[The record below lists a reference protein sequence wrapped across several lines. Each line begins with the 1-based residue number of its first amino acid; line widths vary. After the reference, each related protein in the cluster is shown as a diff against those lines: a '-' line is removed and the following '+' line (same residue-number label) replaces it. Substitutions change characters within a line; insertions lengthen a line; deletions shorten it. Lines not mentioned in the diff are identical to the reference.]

1 MAENISI
8 IDLTEDSFTEEYV
21 STGDN
26 LSFEPNSVGSL
37 TGSSVADQSLIF
49 VGESVRPSRVPFR
62 SVGNP
67 RSVQQPRITRNQTPP
82 KRMEPKPKAN
92 TAKKLAS
99 KLAKPPAEVEPSPPV
114 ADQPT
119 CPICMETFS
128 EIKASQRTLMTT
140 QCGHIFCSRCL
151 EMVKKPYR
159 SNSTSTGRK
168 FVVQCPTCRKT
179 WHWASYHP
187 IYL

>member
-21 STGDN
+21 STGNN
-26 LSFEPNSVGSL
+26 LRFDPNSVDRL
-37 TGSSVADQSLIF
+37 TASSVADQSLIF

-62 SVGNP
+62 SV
-67 RSVQQPRITRNQTPP
+67 QQARITRNQTPP
-82 KRMEPKPKAN
+82 KRIEPKPKAN

-99 KLAKPPAEVEPSPPV
+99 KPPAEVEPSRPP
-114 ADQPT
+114 ATTDQPT

-159 SNSTSTGRK
+159 SNSTSKPHQK

-179 WHWASYHP
+179 QHWSACHP

>member
-26 LSFEPNSVGSL
+26 LRFEPNSVGSL